1 VLDFE
6 WHDICFPH
14 GMPKRQDETPKMSP
28 YKSHDGV
35 AHIWKACFYSF
46 HGLVAA
52 FRGETAFRL
61 LVLLAVVLIPLAVVL
76 PFDRFER
83 ALLIGSMLLSLI
95 VELLN
100 SAIEAVVDRIS
111 YDEHPLSKQAK
122 DMGSAAQM
130 LGLVNI
136 AVVWGF
142 VLADLWSRT

>member
-1 VLDFE
+1 
-6 WHDICFPH
+6 
-14 GMPKRQDETPKMSP
+14 MPKRRDETPKMSP
-28 YKSHDGV
+28 YKSRDGV

-61 LVLLAVVLIPLAVVL
+61 LLLLAVVLIPLAVLL
-76 PFDRFER
+76 PFGRFER

-95 VELLN
+95 IELLN

-122 DMGSAAQM
+122 DMGSAAQT

-136 AVVWGF
+136 VVVWGF

>member
-1 VLDFE
+1 
-6 WHDICFPH
+6 
-14 GMPKRQDETPKMSP
+14 MSP
-28 YKSHDGV
+28 SKSRDGV

-61 LVLLAVVLIPLAVVL
+61 LMLRAVGLISLAVLL

-95 VELLN
+95 IELLN
-100 SAIEAVVDRIS
+100 SAIEAVADRIS

-136 AVVWGF
+136 VVVWGF
-142 VLADLWSRT
+142 LLVDLWSRT